1 MGCMM
6 LSFENNN
13 QSITKKSQLKIL
25 SFFTDHPKSVGETYI
40 QHFFVAFRFSLKLFM
55 TSIAAL
61 IHAFLPA
68 LFKKTAS
75 RQIKNMYRE
84 MTSRK

>member
-1 MGCMM
+1 
-6 LSFENNN
+6 
-13 QSITKKSQLKIL
+13 
-25 SFFTDHPKSVGETYI
+25 
-40 QHFFVAFRFSLKLFM
+40 M